1 MPIGRQCAS
10 GLSLLLSAMRLF
22 TSFAAEGLN
31 GRPSLNPEPLSRNDA
46 EAISS
51 RDTFGGGGV
60 AGRAALAVPPPPR
73 KLFRVWSAG
82 GRTICQIPERS
93 GLPSDVRGAGASRL
107 GCPSGNLGTLG
118 VGRDGHCARALVANR
133 AIPKAA
139 VMSPFI
145 TSSRYWCVIY

>member
-10 GLSLLLSAMRLF
+10 GLSLLKSAIRPF
-22 TSFAAEGLN
+22 TSSAAQGLN

-46 EAISS
+46 GAISS
-51 RDTFGGGGV
+51 RDAFGGEA
-60 AGRAALAVPPPPR
+60 AGCAAFAAPPPPR

-107 GCPSGNLGTLG
+107 GCPLGNLGTLG

-139 VMSPFI
+139 
-145 TSSRYWCVIY
+145 